1 MVGTGQNAVFPGLE
15 DIFEVTVTFD
25 APVLLAAGRSWLGL
39 REGVRGS
46 AMDGTEVMWLSTP
59 GQVGAARWF
68 FLDGQNLANLQGP
81 TQLDSAFQILATQ
94 QVPEPGSAALVALAL
109 LLALALQGGKARA
122 ATVHRAHIVP
132 VAAAIN
138 NFDAV
143 SFYGGSGWLDGVQTM
158 YFELADDGLVVLS
171 GTLAATF
178 GGSWYGFAG
187 GDFDELRLRAS
198 KGFVSSLADCP
209 SGGAGG
215 ASNACNFAWLDD
227 IRVGRAGLLPEPGS
241 AALVLLGMGLMG
253 LLRLMAGSK
262 RAGMGPVARRGR
274 SA

>member
-109 LLALALQGGKARA
+109 QGGKARA

-209 SGGAGG
+209 PGGAGG